1 MVLRRGESTLRS
13 AQVNTFLDYLCRM
26 ILPARG
32 LPLAVA
38 ERTRCT
44 PVTATRGR
52 SKGRMLCITA
62 SGDAAPCAASNY
74 VVDPAVA
81 RRGTFRPFAA
91 GFWLAAAL

>member
-13 AQVNTFLDYLCRM
+13 AQVNSFLDYLCRM

-44 PVTATRGR
+44 PVTATRG
-52 SKGRMLCITA
+52 G
-62 SGDAAPCAASNY
+62 
-74 VVDPAVA
+74 
-81 RRGTFRPFAA
+81 
-91 GFWLAAAL
+91 